1 MSDSTYSGL
10 KPERQP
16 KDHNKPRLSDQ
27 LATIANELIDAVR
40 VSPPDDTVAEPS
52 TSYRRLL
59 KKAMALA
66 AGAKRELD
74 KRDSEIAKLKLL
86 SITDEVTRLLNR
98 RGFDYALDRALGRSR
113 RFDESG
119 LVMLIDLDGFK
130 QINDTFGHQAGD
142 LVLAS
147 VATLLRVNTRDIDDV
162 ARIGGDEFS
171 IILAGVDEL
180 LGQQKAAQIETMLN
194 NLSVPWNG
202 LAIQVR
208 ASVGVAHY
216 DQTDTPQDIV
226 RRADERMYSQ
236 KRNRPSRLTLVA
248 GTDVAPQ
255 KATVT
260 YLPAH

>member
-1 MSDSTYSGL
+1 
-10 KPERQP
+10 
-16 KDHNKPRLSDQ
+16 
-27 LATIANELIDAVR
+27 
-40 VSPPDDTVAEPS
+40 
-52 TSYRRLL
+52 
-59 KKAMALA
+59 MALA
-66 AGAKRELD
+66 VNARRELD
-74 KRDSEIAKLKLL
+74 RRETEIAKLKRL

-98 RGFDYALDRALGRSR
+98 RGFDHAIDRAIGRAR
-113 RFDESG
+113 RFDETG

-171 IILAGVDEL
+171 IILSGVDEL
-180 LGQQKAAQIETMLN
+180 LGQQKATQIETMLN

-202 LAIQVR
+202 YGIQVR
-208 ASVGVAHY
+208 ASVGIAHY
-216 DQTDTPQDIV
+216 DQTDSPQDIV

-236 KRNRPSRLTLVA
+236 KRSRPSRLTLIA

-255 KATVT
+255 KADVAC
-260 YLPAH
+260 LPIY

>member
-1 MSDSTYSGL
+1 MSDASNTAAQ
-10 KPERQP
+10 PEGQ
-16 KDHNKPRLSDQ
+16 HHENKRARLSDQ
-27 LATIANELIDAVR
+27 LASIANELIEAV
-40 VSPPDDTVAEPS
+40 SFAPPEKDQIGPNS
-52 TSYRRLL
+52 SYRKLL
-59 KKAMALA
+59 KKAMSLA
-66 AGAKRELD
+66 AHAKRELE
-74 KRDSEIAKLKLL
+74 KKDSEIAKLKLL

-98 RGFDYALDRALGRSR
+98 RGFDYAIDRALGRAR

-119 LVMLIDLDGFK
+119 LIMVIDLDGFK

-142 LVLAS
+142 LVLAA

-162 ARIGGDEFS
+162 ARIGGDEFA

-180 LGQQKAAQIETMLN
+180 LGQQKAAQIDTMLN

-202 LAIQVR
+202 LDVQVR

-216 DQTDTPQDIV
+216 DQSDSPQDIV

-236 KRNRPSRLTLVA
+236 KRVRPSRLTLAA
-248 GTDVAPQ
+248 GTTVAPQ
-255 KATVT
+255 KANVT

>member
-1 MSDSTYSGL
+1 MSDVNSSGL
-10 KPERQP
+10 KSGRHFGETKRS
-16 KDHNKPRLSDQ
+16 RLSDQ
-27 LATIANELIDAVR
+27 LAAIANELIEAVT
-40 VSPPDDTVAEPS
+40 VTHEDDQEAGPS
-52 TSYRRLL
+52 TSYRKLL
-59 KKAMALA
+59 KKAMTLA
-66 AGAKRELD
+66 ASAKRELD

-98 RGFDYALDRALGRSR
+98 RGFDYAMDRALGRSR
-113 RFDESG
+113 RFDETG
-119 LVMLIDLDGFK
+119 LIMLIDLDGFK

-147 VATLLRVNTRDIDDV
+147 VATLLRVNTRDVDDV

-180 LGQQKAAQIETMLN
+180 FGQQKAAQIDTMLN

-202 LAIQVR
+202 HAIQVR

-216 DQTDTPQDIV
+216 DQSDSPQDIV

-236 KRNRPSRLTLVA
+236 KRSRPSRLTLVA
-248 GTDVAPQ
+248 GTSVAPQ

-260 YLPAH
+260 YLPAS